1 MIQYDQLKQSYQ
13 EQLIKAGVSPQ
24 RAAKAASVL
33 TLEELEL
40 IAEIWLDWGCFFS
53 QAEVSIS

>member
-1 MIQYDQLKQSYQ
+1 MQCDQLKQSYQ

-33 TLEELEL
+33 TFEELQL
-40 IAEIWLDWGCFFS
+40 IGEIWLDWGSFFA
-53 QAEVSIS
+53 QAEVS